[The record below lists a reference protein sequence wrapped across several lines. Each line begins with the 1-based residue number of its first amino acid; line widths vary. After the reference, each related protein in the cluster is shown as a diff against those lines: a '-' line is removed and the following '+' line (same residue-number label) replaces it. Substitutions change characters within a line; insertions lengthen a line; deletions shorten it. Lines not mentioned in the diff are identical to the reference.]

1 VEKTPA
7 RSKDEGCPEQ
17 YGNPFNMGRLPRF
30 SAPGQPQHVIHRG
43 NNRRQLFASADDF
56 IAFGRYL
63 QLALKRT
70 ECQLHAYVL
79 MTNHVHLLI
88 SQPQPGAIGKMMQSV
103 GGRYARYFNDR
114 FGRTGTLWE
123 GRYRATVINS
133 DDYLFTCCRYIEEN
147 PVRAGMV
154 PDPAAYRWSSFAANA
169 LGAED
174 ALVTPHER
182 YVALGPSARAQR
194 LAYRALFRDSLE
206 RSAVAAI
213 RDATNH
219 AWALGDERFQRT
231 LGIARR
237 AARLRPPRCP
247 IRCQTP

>member
-1 VEKTPA
+1 MA
-7 RSKDEGCPEQ
+7 
-17 YGNPFNMGRLPRF
+17 RLPRF

-43 NNRRQLFASADDF
+43 NNRSQLFARTDDF
-56 IAFGRYL
+56 IVFKNYIHS
-63 QLALKRT
+63 ALLRT
-70 ECQLHAYVL
+70 GCQIHAYVL
-79 MTNHVHLLI
+79 MTNHVHLLM
-88 SQPQPGAIGKMMQSV
+88 SQPKAGAIGRMMQSV

-182 YVALGPSARAQR
+182 YVALGASSRAQR

-206 RSAVAAI
+206 PSAVASI

-219 AWALGDERFQRT
+219 AWALGNEQFQRN
-231 LGIARR
+231 LGTARR
-237 AARLRPPRCP
+237 AGRLRPSRCP
-247 IRCQTP
+247 LGV

>member
-1 VEKTPA
+1 MA
-7 RSKDEGCPEQ
+7 
-17 YGNPFNMGRLPRF
+17 RLPRF

-43 NNRRQLFASADDF
+43 NNRAQLFASTADF
-56 IAFGRYL
+56 IVFKNCL
-63 QLALKRT
+63 QPALERT
-70 ECQLHAYVL
+70 GCQIHAYVL
-79 MTNHVHLLI
+79 MTNHLHLLMT
-88 SQPQPGAIGKMMQSV
+88 QPQRGAIGKLMQSV
-103 GGRYARYFNDR
+103 AGRYARYFNDR

-133 DDYLFTCCRYIEEN
+133 DAYLFTCCRYIEEN

-169 LGAED
+169 LGSDD

-182 YVALGPSARAQR
+182 YVALGPSARAQQ

-206 RSAVAAI
+206 RSALAAI

-219 AWALGDERFQRT
+219 GWALGDERFQRN
-231 LGIARR
+231 LGTTRR
-237 AARLRPPRCP
+237 AGRLRPSRCP
-247 IRCQTP
+247 IRCLTP